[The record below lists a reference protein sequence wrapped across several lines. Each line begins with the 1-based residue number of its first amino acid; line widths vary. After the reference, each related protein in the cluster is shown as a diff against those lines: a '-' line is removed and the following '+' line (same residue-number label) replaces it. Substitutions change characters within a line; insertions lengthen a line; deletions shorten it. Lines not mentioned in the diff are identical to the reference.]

1 MAEATKS
8 APIAYSPARLT
19 GLVTERIAHPLS
31 MFWNSWLQFRSVLTG
46 DQSMNSQ
53 RSEAAQSATG
63 LVTASVVVLCAALA
77 LMVGADVHARAGDR
91 FRCIPADGGESYTS
105 PGPCRSNTDTR
116 EPLTE
121 QEKADAQAT
130 ESRGRAFVRCT
141 AADGRYS
148 KFVLN
153 GECPSAT
160 DIRTI
165 EYAKQAIQPARE
177 VTPPPESP
185 ATPLS
190 PPAPAMPVP
199 VVSAPASVPATLPAR
214 VSNARSG
221 TGWVVKLGLLALVGL
236 GIWGIFSLLGRRH
249 GKAKAEQREVRA
261 KAIAR
266 NRKNPAS
273 DKELRQD
280 QPIRDR
286 IDMQQKAQD
295 FLAAL
300 GTGAD
305 VQGGMAFRGALQ
317 QSRLDYSMESLDR
330 VDQLLSQVRTKF
342 SPQRESWQNQPG
354 ADNFCLMLAFYL
366 GEMISRQTHQPIKW
380 HTREQAV
387 PLMPA
392 DMPLPEASWSR
403 VVGIIAAS
411 ICVPLAVIEEALFG
425 DSPTMTCKAF
435 VEERVAKLP
444 KPPAGDEN
452 ERCAQMLEAFFNDGG
467 ILGTLA
473 FREQLK
479 LARLDYSLA
488 SLERL
493 DQLLRFIR
501 PHIKPPYDA
510 FINNPD
516 TQNFLRFSGFYIGM
530 TVARVGATSVKWLDF
545 AQAKK
550 FAPELEFQFE
560 TSCVCVLSGRF
571 YFPLGLVTEIL
582 LHPDAQRSVPEW
594 ANQALQVAPSPIPS
608 ILRSSVQSGSESSL
622 DAPTALAIRKA
633 GRTAAWSMFMVEGG
647 SSGALTVFVQGEGD
661 AGTFRDF
668 SMYGSQDSAFE
679 AAHSRMETNPDQAP
693 FQVMS
698 FDGYANLHTGR
709 TDALTIELRTY
720 TGERSSNQAE
730 SFTMSVACP
739 YRNAND
745 PKGFA
750 IYSPKLLDCSAEA
763 AMRSA
768 IFKHFYLGIQEFK
781 VKEFDWFHYLDER
794 I

>member
-1 MAEATKS
+1 
-8 APIAYSPARLT
+8 
-19 GLVTERIAHPLS
+19 
-31 MFWNSWLQFRSVLTG
+31 
-46 DQSMNSQ
+46 
-53 RSEAAQSATG
+53 
-63 LVTASVVVLCAALA
+63 
-77 LMVGADVHARAGDR
+77 
-91 FRCIPADGGESYTS
+91 
-105 PGPCRSNTDTR
+105 
-116 EPLTE
+116 
-121 QEKADAQAT
+121 
-130 ESRGRAFVRCT
+130 
-141 AADGRYS
+141 
-148 KFVLN
+148 
-153 GECPSAT
+153 
-160 DIRTI
+160 
-165 EYAKQAIQPARE
+165 
-177 VTPPPESP
+177 
-185 ATPLS
+185 
-190 PPAPAMPVP
+190 
-199 VVSAPASVPATLPAR
+199 
-214 VSNARSG
+214 
-221 TGWVVKLGLLALVGL
+221 
-236 GIWGIFSLLGRRH
+236 
-249 GKAKAEQREVRA
+249 
-261 KAIAR
+261 
-266 NRKNPAS
+266 
-273 DKELRQD
+273 
-280 QPIRDR
+280 
-286 IDMQQKAQD
+286 MQQKAQD

-300 GTGAD
+300 GAGAD

-317 QSRLDYSMESLDR
+317 QSRLDYSAESLDR
-330 VDQLLSQVRTKF
+330 VDQLLRQVRTKF

-354 ADNFCLMLAFYL
+354 ADNFCLVLAFYL
-366 GEMISRQTHQPIKW
+366 GAMISRQTHQP
-380 HTREQAV
+380 
-387 PLMPA
+387 MPA

-435 VEERVAKLP
+435 VEERIAKLP

-493 DQLLRFIR
+493 DQLLRSIR
-501 PHIKPPYDA
+501 THIKPSYDA

-516 TQNFLRFSGFYIGM
+516 TQNFLRFAGFYIGM
-530 TVARVGATSVKWLDF
+530 TIARVGATSVKWLDF

-560 TSCVCVLSGRF
+560 TSSVCVLSGRF

-582 LHPDAQRSVPEW
+582 LQADAQRSVPEW

-608 ILRSSVQSGSESSL
+608 ILRSSVQSGSESAL

-633 GRTAAWSMFMVEGG
+633 GRTAAWAMFMVEGG
-647 SSGALTVFVQGEGD
+647 SGGALTVFVQGEGD

-668 SMYGSQDSAFE
+668 SMYGSQESAFQ
-679 AAHSRMETNPDQAP
+679 AAHSRMDTNPDRAP
-693 FQVMS
+693 FQVIS

-720 TGERSSNQAE
+720 SSERPSMQDG
-730 SFTMSVACP
+730 FTMSVACP

-750 IYSPKLLDCSAEA
+750 IYSPKLLECSAGA
-763 AMRSA
+763 AMHSA
-768 IFKHFYLGIQEFK
+768 IFKHFYLGIEEFK
-781 VKEFDWFHYLDER
+781 LKEFDWFKYLDER